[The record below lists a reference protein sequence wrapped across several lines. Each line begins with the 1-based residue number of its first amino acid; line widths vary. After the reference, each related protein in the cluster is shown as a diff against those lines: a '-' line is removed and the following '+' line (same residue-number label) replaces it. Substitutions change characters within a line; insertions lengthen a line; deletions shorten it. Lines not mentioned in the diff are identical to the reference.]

1 MIKISF
7 TTLFLLLLLAKAN
20 AQHELVTNAATK
32 RDSTPI
38 TSSIPLEGN
47 NYVEKR
53 EAFTG
58 NPTLNMYGDLLNDD
72 PLYNLKYPW
81 WKPASRVLATNVLL
95 LGIDRYIFNFD
106 FAHVGFTT
114 WGNNFKNGFEWD
126 NDPFGV
132 NFVGHPYTGNFYVN
146 VARSNGYNYWQSF
159 PFALGGSLV
168 WEFLGENTRP
178 SYNDIINTPVSGAFI
193 GEIFYR
199 LSSNMLDDRRRGGNR
214 VFREIVA
221 GLLNPARAFN
231 RLIQGKTSRI
241 TTTEVYQKEPLNV
254 TLFAGIHKV
263 NVDRKFGTG
272 TTNALLNLQFDY
284 GNPFE
289 DRHRKPFDFFKVRT
303 ELTFNSNRKLVEN
316 VTGYG
321 VLISKNV
328 KVKNN
333 DVMLG
338 LFQHFDYWD
347 NNLFE
352 LGSIGFGAGIISRL
366 ALRKHSNLYSS
377 FHFAA
382 VPLAGNSTHT
392 SVDIDAKLRQ
402 YNYGGGLEAKID
414 ETLNLN
420 NWASIG
426 FSAYYYW
433 LSTYHGTPGFS
444 QVAILKPRLT
454 VRIMGN
460 TSIGVEQHFYN
471 NTRSLNDI
479 PTFNVTTTEQKFFV
493 LIYLEDK
500 KRTGKF
506 Q

>member
-1 MIKISF
+1 MSKIFISACCF
-7 TTLFLLLLLAKAN
+7 LFLFRSY
-20 AQHELVTNAATK
+20 AQQDLIHTYKSL
-32 RDSTPI
+32 DSTLNYSPI
-38 TSSIPLEGN
+38 HKSEPN

-53 EAFTG
+53 EPYIVS
-58 NPTLNMYGDLLNDD
+58 PTLNMYGDLLNDD
-72 PLYNLKYPW
+72 PAYNLKYPW
-81 WKPASRVLATNVLL
+81 WKPASRVLVANAMLW
-95 LGIDRYIFNFD
+95 GIDRYIFNFD
-106 FAHVGFTT
+106 FAHVGPST
-114 WGNNFKNGFEWD
+114 WSNSFKNGFEWD

-132 NFVGHPYTGNFYVN
+132 NFVGHPYTGNFYFN
-146 VARSNGYNYWQSF
+146 VARSNGYNFWQSF

-178 SYNDIINTPVSGAFI
+178 SYNDIVNTPVSGAFI

-199 LSSNMLDDRRRGGNR
+199 LSSNLLDDRRKGSNR
-214 VFREIVA
+214 VFREIAA
-221 GLLNPARAFN
+221 GILNPARAFN

-241 TTTEVYQKEPLNV
+241 TPTEVYQKEPLNV

-263 NVDRKFGTG
+263 NEDRKFGTG
-272 TTNALLNLQFDY
+272 ITNTLLNLQFDY

-289 DRHRKPFDFFKVRT
+289 DRHRKPFDYFKLRT

-352 LGSIGFGAGIISRL
+352 LGSIGFGPGIISHL
-366 ALRKHSNLYSS
+366 PLRKHSNLYSAL
-377 FHFAA
+377 HFAA

-392 SVDIDAKLRQ
+392 SVDLDAKLRQ
-402 YNYGGGLEAKID
+402 YNYGGGFEAKID

-433 LSTYHGTPGFS
+433 LTTYHGNPGFS

-454 VRIMGN
+454 VRVRGN
-460 TSIGVEQHFYN
+460 TSIGLEQHFYN

-500 KRTGKF
+500 KRSGKF